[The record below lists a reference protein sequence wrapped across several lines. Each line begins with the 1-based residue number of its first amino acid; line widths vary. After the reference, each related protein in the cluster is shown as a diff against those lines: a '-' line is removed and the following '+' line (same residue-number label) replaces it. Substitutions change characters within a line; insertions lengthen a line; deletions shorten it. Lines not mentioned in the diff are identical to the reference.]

1 MARSGFGRRGPPSAS
16 APVGAEMALP
26 IIVRTALALA
36 LATPLMALGGWLPDA
51 IFPHV
56 VGKALYFRL
65 WTEIAFAAWV
75 LLIIRYPAYRL
86 PRSWLLI
93 ALLVYLGVALAA
105 SFAGV
110 SLARSLWSNYERMQ
124 GWIGLAH
131 YTAFALMAASIL
143 RSSRHWEA
151 ALNLNLLVGLLVG
164 LLGLYETTFGT
175 DERVG
180 GTFGNPSF
188 LASYALVNSLI
199 AGGFLARSLA
209 AAAGPDHDDKAVLTE
224 SLMRSFWVMVIC
236 LDLLML
242 AQSGTRG
249 AAAGLAA
256 AIFFILTAGALWP
269 GRRALRA
276 ACIALVFGVL
286 ALSAGMLAL
295 RNSPIAAAAGQ
306 MSPTV
311 RRLAELS
318 PQASAVE
325 SRLGA
330 IRYGLEGFSERP
342 ILGWGPENFG
352 AAYDAHVDGP
362 AAAKLYRFDR
372 AHNRIVEELV
382 TTGIIGLL
390 AFGALW
396 LCIGWRLLSRIRA
409 LSYDVGVFIVFIGAA
424 FVGYLVQNLFLF
436 DTPGSS
442 VQLYL
447 LIGFVLH
454 LCGQPA
460 PSALVGKQKPHAE
473 EQASRNASGS
483 LRKVVDATA
492 FQVSTSVVVVL
503 SLLAACYVL
512 VVSPYTGATRTHAAL
527 SGSRTGE
534 ERFALYQGAVSAAPG
549 LANKTVTRFINVLFD
564 YWDSLSDAERERAL
578 YIAERDVRAG
588 VARDPHD
595 WQLHAILARLL
606 NRASQGSPAL
616 VAKSRLHTDRVAE
629 LAPGRIE
636 TLQLRVEQYIFEDR
650 HDEALKLID
659 DYLERSRPYLNTD
672 SETFRGLAEMR
683 DVATG
688 RN

>member
-1 MARSGFGRRGPPSAS
+1 MARPAFGRRGPPSAS
-16 APVGAEMALP
+16 APVGAETALP

-249 AAAGLAA
+249 AAARACGGNFLYPYGRCPVAWTTRPESSMYSAGLWCARA
-256 AIFFILTAGALWP
+256 VRWNAGAAEQSYCG
-269 GRRALRA
+269 GRGTDEPHR
-276 ACIALVFGVL
+276 
-286 ALSAGMLAL
+286 S
-295 RNSPIAAAAGQ
+295 AAGRTQ
-306 MSPTV
+306 PT
-311 RRLAELS
+311 
-318 PQASAVE
+318 
-325 SRLGA
+325 
-330 IRYGLEGFSERP
+330 GLRG
-342 ILGWGPENFG
+342 G
-352 AAYDAHVDGP
+352 
-362 AAAKLYRFDR
+362 
-372 AHNRIVEELV
+372 
-382 TTGIIGLL
+382 
-390 AFGALW
+390 
-396 LCIGWRLLSRIRA
+396 
-409 LSYDVGVFIVFIGAA
+409 
-424 FVGYLVQNLFLF
+424 
-436 DTPGSS
+436 
-442 VQLYL
+442 
-447 LIGFVLH
+447 
-454 LCGQPA
+454 
-460 PSALVGKQKPHAE
+460 
-473 EQASRNASGS
+473 EQAWRHP
-483 LRKVVDATA
+483 V
-492 FQVSTSVVVVL
+492 
-503 SLLAACYVL
+503 
-512 VVSPYTGATRTHAAL
+512 
-527 SGSRTGE
+527 RTG
-534 ERFALYQGAVSAAPG
+534 RF
-549 LANKTVTRFINVLFD
+549 F
-564 YWDSLSDAERERAL
+564 
-578 YIAERDVRAG
+578 
-588 VARDPHD
+588 
-595 WQLHAILARLL
+595 
-606 NRASQGSPAL
+606 
-616 VAKSRLHTDRVAE
+616 
-629 LAPGRIE
+629 
-636 TLQLRVEQYIFEDR
+636 
-650 HDEALKLID
+650 
-659 DYLERSRPYLNTD
+659 
-672 SETFRGLAEMR
+672 
-683 DVATG
+683 
-688 RN
+688 